1 MYIFGD
7 RERWEDFQE
16 RRDSGDADGKASR
29 VIPDV
34 QVVTVLAAEVLV
46 LDEEDEREGDRPVSE
61 HGYEVVD
68 DSRERILARNGKDGD
83 HKGIEE
89 RPYEARHG
97 MENMAKKLQRKT
109 VGVVDGDLRAG

>member
-1 MYIFGD
+1 MKTRDGGD
-7 RERWEDFQE
+7 TDR
-16 RRDSGDADGKASR
+16 KASR

-46 LDEEDEREGDRPVSE
+46 LDEEDEREGDRPISE

-83 HKGIEE
+83 HKGVEE
-89 RPYEARHG
+89 RPYEARHSV
-97 MENMAKKLQRKT
+97 ENMAEELQRKT
-109 VGVVDGDLRAG
+109 VGVVDGDLRVR